1 MAELEEGQQQE
12 QQGTQNEFDI
22 TSFNEALGFEFEDVG
37 SLKEALSYKDKY
49 SEYETKLNE
58 LSPQIDE
65 WKTKYEDVSG
75 KYGNVI
81 DYFSGEDSIEKIYGS
96 KDRFERV
103 ELEKNFPDKD
113 PSVVSHVYRS
123 DLSQMKDEEK
133 ILLADKLKYPSNLSD
148 KERLEAIY
156 SNLGIDDPSEVDSTG
171 RYKITKAAV
180 DAMGEL
186 KQIKDFKPE
195 APKFDFKAESEQRA
209 QERKERT
216 ENLTKTWTDVL
227 KKNISSY
234 EGTKFFTKDK
244 DGKDVETFS
253 YKADDG
259 FKEKAVS
266 KVVGEL
272 TKAGLE
278 VNDENIKI
286 AMDYIDERH
295 FIQNKDK
302 IVRAAMEHARTL
314 TEDEFFDEI
323 HNTKEPNNRQ
333 APPVNKN
340 DGKMTLLQMMEAQKK

>member
-12 QQGTQNEFDI
+12 QQETQNEFDI
-22 TSFNEALGFEFEDVG
+22 TSFNKALGFEFEDVG

-65 WKTKYEDVSG
+65 WKSKYEDVNS
-75 KYGNVI
+75 KYGNVM

-96 KDRFERV
+96 KDRFERF
-103 ELEKNFPDKD
+103 ELEKKFPEKD
-113 PSVVSHVYRS
+113 PSVVSHVYRA

-156 SNLGIDDPSEVDSTG
+156 SNLGIDDPSEVDSVG

-209 QERKERT
+209 QE
-216 ENLTKTWTDVL
+216 
-227 KKNISSY
+227 KKQRSEQLAKSWSDTLNKKLLEY
-234 EGTKFFTKDK
+234 EGSKFMTKDK
-244 DGKDVETFS
+244 DGKEVEIFN
-253 YKADDG
+253 YKADDS
-259 FKEKAVS
+259 FKANVLKKA
-266 KVVGEL
+266 VGEL
-272 TKAGLE
+272 TKAGID
-278 VNDENIKI
+278 VNDDNVKI
-286 AMDYIDERH
+286 AIDYINERH
-295 FIQNKDK
+295 LVENRDK
-302 IVRAAMEHARTL
+302 IIRAAMEHARTL
-314 TEDEFFDEI
+314 TEDEFFNEV
-323 HNTKEPNNRQ
+323 HNTKEPNRKE
-333 APPVNKN
+333 APPVNRN
-340 DGKMTLLQMMEAQKK
+340 DGKKTLLEMMRGQ